1 MGNDSSFSAQFSAV
15 SPPPPLFLSAGK
27 KYNFSLSP
35 PRQICHLSRKDTAQD
50 RTDRRKEKKLAGK
63 VTANEANINHPSKKS
78 PSKSEREENEREKS
92 FKL

>member
-1 MGNDSSFSAQFSAV
+1 MGNDSSFSEQFSAV
-15 SPPPPLFLSAGK
+15 SPPLLLHRTGQTDEK
-27 KYNFSLSP
+27 K
-35 PRQICHLSRKDTAQD
+35 
-50 RTDRRKEKKLAGK
+50 KKLAGK